1 MILYCKFIFAIWDQG
16 IELDEGVAF
25 IPCQIYINLNL
36 YQILLREYMINDKK
50 VAQNKNKK
58 LSYPF
63 QQVVTFIGI

>member
-1 MILYCKFIFAIWDQG
+1 MILYCKFIFAVWDQG

-36 YQILLREYMINDKK
+36 YQILLREDMINDKK

-63 QQVVTFIGI
+63 Q